1 MIKNKVCMMKI
12 NKKTIMVFSV
22 PIIALTLGITTTSI
36 LITKKI
42 NNEKINK
49 QNNQLKSFIY
59 NQPNSELDSLLEK
72 FYFKFINNNDLNLY
86 QKEKLSLN
94 LQKFVS
100 EYNAFLSKPLTLLN
114 SRIEKKYP
122 DLLKKSNELIEFKNK
137 IKKIVSNINLNN
149 FNFEDNTNQLIEKN
163 KDIVYINQQNKNLN
177 DELDIFSTKIN
188 STNFY
193 NNFLL
198 KLVDKNFLNDIMDV
212 NFSYSNYFQKI
223 KNLDLEINEIK
234 DTISFLDFYFEKSD
248 SNLKNEIKQITTKYK
263 EKIQEKSVFSLSLS
277 RI

>member
-149 FNFEDNTNQLIEKN
+149 FNFKDNTSQLIEKN

-177 DELDIFSTKIN
+177 DELNIFSTKIT
-188 STNFY
+188 STNFH
-193 NNFLL
+193 NNFIL
-198 KLVDKNFLNDIMDV
+198 KIVDKNFLNDIMDA
-212 NFSYSNYFQKI
+212 NFAYSNYFQKI
-223 KNLDLEINEIK
+223 KNLDLEIKEIK

-248 SNLKNEIKQITTKYK
+248 SNLKNEINQITNKYK

>member
-1 MIKNKVCMMKI
+1 MKI